1 MSEPLDLTILL
12 TSPPQGSPPEITASI
27 TLRCGALGFD
37 HTGGLLHDP
46 LTQQDRNDLQ
56 WYLEEY
62 WKWPYLEFATRG
74 KQVEALL
81 EEVGKRLYHSA
92 FGNSEAQTLI
102 EEWQKQQDVQHQISI
117 VSELPSTLNL
127 PWELLRNEQGFLALH
142 SDQPITI
149 VRRLPQSDQVTL
161 TASFEPPLRI
171 LMVTAR
177 PRGAGFVDPRS
188 IAREL
193 LDEVQESIDAGS
205 IELEFLRP
213 PTLSALYRRLQETQR
228 PIHILHFDG
237 HGRFDERNKHGL
249 LAFEDDHG
257 KLDLVPP
264 EALTTSLHSSMV
276 RLVVLTA
283 CKSAVGAGDDAF
295 SSAAA
300 QLLQGGIDA
309 VVAMSASFLVSSA
322 ARYVEAFYRALAA
335 STPIQAAQELA
346 RYNLYRDAR
355 RHLLRRHLDGES
367 IPVELHDWWVPHFYQ
382 QRPVLLQATKA
393 RHSDESPP
401 QKLPIRR
408 LNEEMPAEPH
418 YGFSGRAR
426 EILRIERSLLRG
438 KLMAISGFGG
448 IGKTA
453 LACEIADWL
462 TRTGMYE
469 GACFVSFEHGGD
481 ATMLL
486 GMLGNFLNVYDGRYS
501 PGDKTASL
509 AQLKSVLKGR
519 RMLVIIDNLE
529 SILPGGQAL
538 LDEEERTH
546 LWDVLLELTATG
558 IGVLITSRDP
568 IFDDGH
574 LLLGKRVTQ
583 LALAGLHPE
592 DAYTLAIRLLYELG
606 IARASVPY
614 SELRTLLRQLGYH
627 PLAIQLVLPVLRE
640 LPLSKIRADFAA
652 LLPKFADDTTTGRN
666 KSLLASLDYSLQRLS
681 KEQQALLSL
690 LAPFEGG
697 ASEVDL
703 QVITEIPPTEWAML
717 RSALEQAG
725 LVQVEYLPEA
735 TFATFLR
742 FHPVLLPFIR
752 SQLQARDAALY
763 DRYKQH
769 YHGLATYFYYEDV
782 SAPSQVRPWVRR
794 ELPNLRRTLELLSES
809 DDLEDALEMTEY
821 IVHFL
826 TVLGLWKE
834 RDDIRRIVAE
844 AAAVTGVKKGGTM
857 NRSSWFRETGLG
869 EDEWRKGNYRAA
881 YERFTTLL
889 ARIEAQPS
897 GTPVG
902 RESMEHCI
910 TLGWIAICLRDSGQL
925 ATAKEWLRE
934 ALVIIDRLL
943 KQQPNNYY
951 FKLQL
956 AALLSNLG
964 TLLGEEGKY
973 AQARQ
978 VCETA
983 MELFKQLGNLRNQA
997 AQLAEISELAFK
1009 QRNYTEAQFH
1019 LDRALDFFRRLN
1031 EPTEVAKIWHRLGI
1045 IAYEREEWA
1054 EAERCFREGL
1064 AIKELLG
1071 DEDSSADT
1079 YHQLALLA
1087 KATGRFVEAEGWYKL
1102 ALAVDERIHP
1112 NSLKH
1117 AYTLN
1122 NLAALLVSEI
1132 RDAPTTAPAA
1142 RLPETRVYAERA
1154 LHILET
1160 LGGSS
1165 ETWGPLRILAEI
1177 ADLEGRIEVARE
1189 YRRKER
1195 EAYATFA
1202 GNRYRIDREFDSL
1215 LPVIALVA
1223 KGLSHMRAEVE
1234 ALFPQLEANNWNVS
1248 SAIRG
1253 IWAGERDWH
1262 TLTEDLDLNSALLV
1276 LRVLEVLAQPIIVPP
1291 KRAWNRNFRVH
1302 ALYLSPALRDALE
1315 RADEAAFER
1324 AFNDLSPQ
1332 EQRAIESTIDLLQA
1346 QQSENQEGVPEAFDT
1361 TGMLEQFEPLL
1372 QRIAAAVRDTS
1383 RRSETEKWLIDLEM
1397 KGWDLK
1403 DAVLRLWEGERE
1415 ATVLAAGLDEQDAA
1429 LMQRVLGIMA
1439 GT

>member
-1 MSEPLDLTILL
+1 MAQERARQALHDDPYRHLFQRSQDEEGHPIELRDWWLPHTYQQRPIILQPTKIERTTTEAQQ
-12 TSPPQGSPPEITASI
+12 TSLPKRLGGEMPPEP
-27 TLRCGALGFD
+27 RYGF
-37 HTGGLLHDP
+37 TG
-46 LTQQDRNDLQ
+46 R
-56 WYLEEY
+56 
-62 WKWPYLEFATRG
+62 
-74 KQVEALL
+74 
-81 EEVGKRLYHSA
+81 
-92 FGNSEAQTLI
+92 
-102 EEWQKQQDVQHQISI
+102 
-117 VSELPSTLNL
+117 
-127 PWELLRNEQGFLALH
+127 
-142 SDQPITI
+142 
-149 VRRLPQSDQVTL
+149 
-161 TASFEPPLRI
+161 
-171 LMVTAR
+171 
-177 PRGAGFVDPRS
+177 
-188 IAREL
+188 AREL
-193 LDEVQESIDAGS
+193 L
-205 IELEFLRP
+205 
-213 PTLSALYRRLQETQR
+213 
-228 PIHILHFDG
+228 
-237 HGRFDERNKHGL
+237 
-249 LAFEDDHG
+249 
-257 KLDLVPP
+257 
-264 EALTTSLHSSMV
+264 
-276 RLVVLTA
+276 
-283 CKSAVGAGDDAF
+283 
-295 SSAAA
+295 
-300 QLLQGGIDA
+300 
-309 VVAMSASFLVSSA
+309 
-322 ARYVEAFYRALAA
+322 
-335 STPIQAAQELA
+335 
-346 RYNLYRDAR
+346 
-355 RHLLRRHLDGES
+355 
-367 IPVELHDWWVPHFYQ
+367 
-382 QRPVLLQATKA
+382 
-393 RHSDESPP
+393 
-401 QKLPIRR
+401 
-408 LNEEMPAEPH
+408 
-418 YGFSGRAR
+418 
-426 EILRIERSLLRG
+426 RIERALIRG
-438 KLMAISGFGG
+438 KPVVIHGFGG

-453 LACEIADWL
+453 LAREAANWL
-462 TRTGMYE
+462 TQTGLYE

-486 GMLGNFLNVYDGRYS
+486 GMLGNFLNVYDGQYS

-509 AQLKSVLKGR
+509 ARLKSALKR
-519 RMLVIIDNLE
+519 RRILMIIDNLE
-529 SILPGGQAL
+529 SILPRGQAL
-538 LDEEERTH
+538 LDEGERIH
-546 LWDVLLELTATG
+546 LWDVLLELTAIG

-568 IFDDGH
+568 IFDDGQ

-614 SELRTLLRQLGYH
+614 SELRALLRQLGYH

-666 KSLLASLDYSLQRLS
+666 KSLLASLDFSLQRLS
-681 KEQQALLSL
+681 KEQQALLFL

-703 QVITEIPPTEWAML
+703 QVITEIPQMEWAML
-717 RSALEQAG
+717 RSALGQAG
-725 LVQVEYLPEA
+725 LVQVEHLPEA

-752 SQLQARDAALY
+752 NQLQARDAALY

-769 YHGLATYFYYEDV
+769 YHGLATYLYYEDV
-782 SAPSQVRPWVRR
+782 STPLRVRPSVRR
-794 ELPNLRRTLELLSES
+794 ELPNLRRALELLLGS
-809 DDLEDALEMTEY
+809 DDLENALEMTEY

-844 AAAVTGVKKGGTM
+844 AAAVTGVKKDGTM

-902 RESMEHCI
+902 CESMEHCV

-925 ATAKEWLRE
+925 DTAKEWLRE
-934 ALVIIDRLL
+934 ALVIIDLLL

-964 TLLGEEGKY
+964 TLLGDEGKY
-973 AQARQ
+973 GQARE
-978 VCETA
+978 VCEAA

-997 AQLAEISELAFK
+997 AQLAEIGELAFK
-1009 QRNYTEAQFH
+1009 QRNYIEAQFH
-1019 LDRALDFFRRLN
+1019 LDRALDLFRTLN
-1031 EPTEVAKIWHRLGI
+1031 EPTEVAKIWHRLGM

-1054 EAERCFREGL
+1054 EAERCYREGL

-1079 YHQLALLA
+1079 YHQLALLS

-1102 ALAVDERIHP
+1102 ALALDERIHP

-1132 RDAPTTAPAA
+1132 RNGTTTTPAA

-1165 ETWGPLRILAEI
+1165 ETWKPLHILAEI

-1195 EAYATFA
+1195 EAYAAFA
-1202 GNRYRIDREFDSL
+1202 GNRYNIDREFDSL
-1215 LPVIALVA
+1215 LPVIASVA
-1223 KGLSHMRAEVE
+1223 KGFSHMRAEVE
-1234 ALFPQLEANNWNVS
+1234 ALFPQLEANNWKVS
-1248 SAIRG
+1248 SAIRR

-1262 TLTEDLDLNSALLV
+1262 TLTGGLDLNSALLV

-1302 ALYLSPALRDALE
+1302 ALYLPPALRDALE

-1324 AFNDLSPQ
+1324 AFNDLSPE

-1346 QQSENQEGVPEAFDT
+1346 QQSESQEEVSEAFDT
-1361 TGMLEQFEPLL
+1361 TGMLQQFEPLL
-1372 QRIAAAVRDTS
+1372 QRIAVAVRDTS
-1383 RRSETEKWLIDLEM
+1383 WRSETEKWLIDLEM

-1403 DAVLRLWEGERE
+1403 DAVLRLWEGERD